1 MNDKGKCGGVAA
13 LVIAILGLLA
23 FIGFTSWAVIGVYM
37 EVQTS
42 KRVSR
47 ERSEKVLLQLQE
59 RERAEAVRQLS
70 APPLSESP

>member
-1 MNDKGKCGGVAA
+1 MNDKGKSGGGAA

-23 FIGFTSWAVIGVYM
+23 FIGLTSWAVVGVYM

-47 ERSEKVLLQLQE
+47 ERSERVLRQIQE
-59 RERAEAVRQLS
+59 REAA
-70 APPLSESP
+70 ANSPNQ